1 MRRILLIVST
11 VVVVLL
17 VLAIALAIYISIGSY
32 NIGTSNHDN
41 GFVNWWLNTG
51 ATRSIKHQA
60 RGIKPPPLDNPARVQ
75 EGFKHYHEMC
85 VQCHGAPG
93 KEPGEIAKGLWP
105 QAPDYSMLASGW
117 TPAQLFWITKNGIKF
132 SAMPGWGAS
141 HSDDKIWDI
150 VAFVQKVGNLSPADY
165 HQMETN
171 TVGVKS
177 SDDQQPAPN
186 EAHH

>member
-1 MRRILLIVST
+1 MKTIILIIST
-11 VVVVLL
+11 IFIVLL
-17 VLAIALAIYISIGSY
+17 VEAVFLGIYVMRGSY
-32 NIGTSNHDN
+32 NVSTSNHD
-41 GFVNWWLNTG
+41 GRFVNWWMDT
-51 ATRSIKHQA
+51 ASTRSIKHHA
-60 RGIKPPPLDNPARVQ
+60 GDVKVPPLDNPARIQ

-85 VQCHGAPG
+85 VECHGAPG
-93 KEPGEIAKGLWP
+93 KEAEEIAKGLWP

-132 SAMPGWGAS
+132 TAMPGWGAT

-150 VAFVQKVGNLSPADY
+150 VAFVQKVSNLSPADY

-177 SDDQQPAPN
+177 SDDQTPAPN
-186 EAHH
+186 AAHH